1 VKYIIAV
8 ILALLLA
15 AALCGCANE
24 PPPEPPAQPAQPEP
38 PAQPVQPE
46 PPAQPVQPEP
56 PAQPE
61 QPPEP
66 VRIEEPAQPEE
77 LAASGEVTVS
87 FDYAKQSGSASN
99 QFAIWIEDTDGN
111 YVKTLYATRYT
122 ANGGYERRPDS
133 IPIWVEKSGVDA
145 VTSATP
151 KAGPLSFD
159 WDLTD
164 KDGNTVPKGEYKILV
179 EGTLRWK
186 NQVLYS
192 GVIDLA
198 GEAAAIALTPE
209 FTFAGADNQPALTPE
224 APEAAMIT
232 SVRAEYAP

>member
-1 VKYIIAV
+1 MKYILTAIIALV
-8 ILALLLA
+8 LA
-15 AALCGCANE
+15 AALWGCANE
-24 PPPEPPAQPAQPEP
+24 PPLPQPVQPVQPVQPTQPEAPVQPAQPPQPSQVEE
-38 PAQPVQPE
+38 PVQ
-46 PPAQPVQPEP
+46 APVQ
-56 PAQPE
+56 A
-61 QPPEP
+61 
-66 VRIEEPAQPEE
+66 EE
-77 LAASGEVTVS
+77 AAATGEVTVT
-87 FDYAKQSGSASN
+87 FDYTRQRGSASN
-99 QFAIWIEDTDGN
+99 QFAIWIEDMDGG

-133 IPIWVEKSGVDA
+133 IPIWVQKSGVDA

-151 KAGPLSFD
+151 REGPLSYV

-164 KDGNTVPKGEYKILV
+164 KDGSSVPKGEYKVFV

-198 GEAAAIALTPE
+198 GEAAAMDLTPE
-209 FTFAGADNQPALTPE
+209 FTFAGADNQPALTQE

-232 SVRAEYAP
+232 SVKASFAP